1 MTLDSPAPGF
11 APAPPAFT
19 PRDPDWAARAR
30 ALFEVQNMMRLLG
43 YRLETLRPGAADL
56 SAPIGEATRQQ
67 LGAAHAAMAFAGG
80 DTAAGIA
87 AATMLAPGDSV
98 VTLEM
103 KTNFL
108 APVNGARVMAR
119 GRVERAGRSVV
130 VVRAEVDS
138 IDADGVATRA
148 AIMLGTMAVI
158 RPRA

>member
-1 MTLDSPAPGF
+1 
-11 APAPPAFT
+11 
-19 PRDPDWAARAR
+19 
-30 ALFEVQNMMRLLG
+30 MRFQST
-43 YRLETLRPGAADL
+43 YP
-56 SAPIGEATRQQ
+56 
-67 LGAAHAAMAFAGG
+67 
-80 DTAAGIA
+80 A